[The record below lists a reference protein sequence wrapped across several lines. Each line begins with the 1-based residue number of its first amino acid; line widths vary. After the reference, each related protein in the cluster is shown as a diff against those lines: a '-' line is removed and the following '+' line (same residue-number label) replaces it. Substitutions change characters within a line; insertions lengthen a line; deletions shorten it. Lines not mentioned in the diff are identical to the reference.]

1 MTRQT
6 QHLTTAFERQSQHI
20 SGLLAELQE
29 KENAYVIQEKELQHC
44 KEELAA
50 LRAEKSKRLEMT
62 TQGGKEEEE
71 RDEREEEEGVE
82 TVGSQTHPNLN
93 SANEASQPKIQT
105 GEAQA
110 LTPSSSSVNLDTSH
124 TSACELTESSRDRHE
139 ASELL
144 TVRQENPLLE
154 PNTGASDQRERT
166 DDEPKEDANGQNLT
180 AEPNVLISEQHLLQ
194 EEAGIE
200 DGEEREDCAATGG
213 GKLLREVSEEQMEA
227 LQLQVGSIKNSL
239 YK

>member
-29 KENAYVIQEKELQHC
+29 KENAYVTQEKELQLC

-50 LRAEKSKRLEMT
+50 LRAEKSKKLEMT
-62 TQGGKEEEE
+62 TQGGKEEN

-82 TVGSQTHPNLN
+82 TVSLQTHPSLN

-166 DDEPKEDANGQNLT
+166 DEEPKEDANGQNLT

-194 EEAGIE
+194 GEAGIE

-213 GKLLREVSEEQMEA
+213 GKLLKEVSEEQREA